1 MVITIDYWRLLVPE
15 RDDTHMIMEKGQFNS
30 PGKWKWHGNGLGTRL
45 HIIGA
50 RNSWSIII
58 IQAVLRSYGSEHT
71 LRLENQ
77 QCKQQRKSIL
87 GYGEPTH
94 SSVTMRRLD
103 STHFCTTW
111 SVISTQLETSRMLT
125 RSLVRIPKQWRDT
138 GPSSNTS
145 QLSPLYWL
153 TKFTS
158 WLA

>member
-1 MVITIDYWRLLVPE
+1 MTPIWSWRRDNLIPRQVEVTWEWLGNEFTHYRCKKLLKYNYH
-15 RDDTHMIMEKGQFNS
+15 TS
-30 PGKWKWHGNGLGTRL
+30 
-45 HIIGA
+45 
-50 RNSWSIII
+50 
-58 IQAVLRSYGSEHT
+58 RSYGSKHT

-87 GYGEPTH
+87 GYGEATH

-103 STHFCTTW
+103 STLVCTTW

-125 RSLVRIPKQWRDT
+125 PSLVRIPKQWRDT

-153 TKFTS
+153 KN
-158 WLA
+158 LLVDLLNQ